1 VKQSSEK
8 AADAPTRLQQDLL
21 GLIVGLIHQEGLQP
35 GARLNEHRLA
45 QQLGVSRTPIRAALE
60 HLAGGGY
67 VERRPNRGMELV
79 ALPPE
84 HGGGDLPES
93 GADDLII
100 RIAHD
105 RGRDRLPLDISETEL
120 MRIYAVGRQTVR
132 AALSRLADLDIV
144 ERKAGYGWRF
154 LDTLQDHA
162 ARAESYR
169 FRILIETAGILEP
182 GFSLPADWAEAMR
195 RAHETTLAAALSG
208 HWSASSSVGFFEMN
222 AAFHE
227 GIGAASGNRYL
238 AAAIRRQNR
247 LRRLSNYVWTHGIA
261 RVVVNC
267 REHLEILERLEA
279 RDQQVAAALMR
290 RHLEMAS
297 QLQSSFEVE
306 D

>member
-1 VKQSSEK
+1 MKQSSEK
-8 AADAPTRLQQDLL
+8 VAESPTRLQQDLL
-21 GLIVGLIHQEGLQP
+21 GAIVALIHQDGLKP
-35 GARLNEHRLA
+35 GARLNENRLA

-60 HLAGGGY
+60 HLAAGGY

-79 ALPPE
+79 ALPPAQGAAE
-84 HGGGDLPES
+84 AQDGGT
-93 GADDLII
+93 DDLII

-105 RGRDRLPLDISETEL
+105 RGRDLLSVDISETEL
-120 MRIYAVGRQTVR
+120 MRIYAAGRQTVR
-132 AALSRLADLDIV
+132 AALGRLADLDIV

-154 LDTLQDHA
+154 LDTLQDQT
-162 ARAESYR
+162 ARTESYR
-169 FRILIETAGILEP
+169 FRILIEVAAILEP
-182 GFSLPADWAEAMR
+182 GFSLKPDWVATMR
-195 RAHETTLAAALSG
+195 RGHEETLHLALSG
-208 HWSASSSVGFFEMN
+208 QWSVSSSVAFFEMN

-227 GIGAASGNRYL
+227 GVGEASGNRYL
-238 AAAIRRQNR
+238 AAAIARQNR
-247 LRRLSNYVWTHGIA
+247 LRRLSNYDWTHGVA

-297 QLQSSFEVE
+297 RLQPSFENR